1 MFLISIRYSTIETKE
16 TARIEYNGFICAP
29 WPSPEYSCGKR
40 NPSYQIRITSLVS
53 IVSNLYNNDVI
64 IYKINK
70 KSREQFCLLKSLP
83 NFPITVPLSSKSSD
97 RKCFVNIGIL

>member
-40 NPSYQIRITSLVS
+40 NPLYPIRAASFVS
-53 IVSNLYNNDVI
+53 IIMYPILVVFKLLYYIRMHWLMKYV
-64 IYKINK
+64 Y
-70 KSREQFCLLKSLP
+70 
-83 NFPITVPLSSKSSD
+83 TT
-97 RKCFVNIGIL
+97 